1 MKKLLFIATVFL
13 ALTMKAQ
20 DIHFSQFH
28 LMPMQLNP
36 AMTGFFDGEARVGA
50 IYRNQWS
57 SIQSPYGKTKFE
69 TIGAY
74 VDGSF
79 LKGKLKNDYLG
90 AGLSFFHDRA
100 GDMGLSTNDISLNL
114 AYSKGFGLRVKHSIA
129 IGLQAEVILKNIQN
143 GGAKFSDGIQ
153 ENLGRTNFAV
163 DGTVGVRYHVEFRR
177 RLNMY
182 IGFAYAHV
190 ARSTETFL
198 NVKTEKLYAKYI
210 VNAGAQIDVNDKINL
225 VPTFMFLMQGPSLQA
240 NVGINAQFIF
250 GDSYTS
256 RNYFSV
262 GVSSRFANPTPD
274 AVIPNVRI
282 DYKNITLGVAYD
294 VNVSSLTRATSSFG
308 AIEVGLMYVYKKKE
322 RKMEGRATCP
332 KF

>member
-1 MKKLLFIATVFL
+1 
-13 ALTMKAQ
+13 
-20 DIHFSQFH
+20 
-28 LMPMQLNP
+28 
-36 AMTGFFDGEARVGA
+36 
-50 IYRNQWS
+50 
-57 SIQSPYGKTKFE
+57 
-69 TIGAY
+69 
-74 VDGSF
+74 
-79 LKGKLKNDYLG
+79 
-90 AGLSFFHDRA
+90 
-100 GDMGLSTNDISLNL
+100 
-114 AYSKGFGLRVKHSIA
+114 
-129 IGLQAEVILKNIQN
+129 
-143 GGAKFSDGIQ
+143 
-153 ENLGRTNFAV
+153 
-163 DGTVGVRYHVEFRR
+163 
-177 RLNMY
+177 
-182 IGFAYAHV
+182 
-190 ARSTETFL
+190 L

-262 GVSSRFANPTPD
+262 GVFSRFANPTPD